1 MESLVRISSLS
12 FSQDLLRK
20 TVSDMAQAQPED
32 MRSGLAP
39 PMMGA
44 NLRLSLANTLQL
56 PSTPSLSAPWVQGS

>member
-12 FSQDLLRK
+12 FSHDLLRK
-20 TVSDMAQAQPED
+20 TVSDMAQAQ
-32 MRSGLAP
+32 

-56 PSTPSLSAPWVQGS
+56 PSTPSLSAPIHE